1 MQLTEHRPTLAGF
14 ARLARIARLSVR
26 FVLVSA
32 FASASFAVSSPASA
46 DDEAAGAVSHAK
58 PSTSAPKLEDGST
71 KRATFEMATYA
82 DSDHITVYS
91 PSVAASV
98 ENVTQGMSLRGS
110 YLVDVVSAASVD
122 IISTASPGW
131 HEVRHAG
138 TIETE
143 YKPHEFGVTIGG
155 SVSSEPDYLSYGLG
169 FAVAQD
175 FDEKNTTLTAGY
187 GYGHDTASRGPTPFA
202 VFSRIIEHS
211 TLNLGLTQVVNK
223 STVASVSGDMIL
235 DSGDQSKPYRYI
247 PMFSPDVAAQVPR
260 GASIQAVNAN
270 RLPEAPLEQLPLNR
284 QRYAVTGRLGHR
296 FDASTIRLE
305 ERVYVDSWLLVA
317 STTDA
322 RWIFDAGRRFAIW
335 PHAHFHMQS
344 GVDFWKRAYVSNNVN
359 GSWDLPEF
367 RTGDRE
373 LGPLR
378 TIEGGG
384 GIRAFLGSNADPQAW
399 SLTLQGDAM
408 YTDFLDDI
416 FTTSRTGF
424 LGTLSFEGEL

>member
-1 MQLTEHRPTLAGF
+1 MQLTECRPKLHG
-14 ARLARIARLSVR
+14 RLAVRL
-26 FVLVSA
+26 VLLATSLTVA
-32 FASASFAVSSPASA
+32 SPAAA
-46 DDEAAGAVSHAK
+46 DDEAAAAVPHAK
-58 PSTSAPKLEDGST
+58 PASTPKLEDAST
-71 KRATFEMATYA
+71 KRATFEMASYT

-91 PSVAASV
+91 PSIAASV

-122 IISTASPGW
+122 IVSTASRAW

-143 YKPHEFGVTIGG
+143 YKPHEFGVSIGG

-175 FDEKNTTLTAGY
+175 LDEKNTTITAGY
-187 GYGHDTASRGPTPFA
+187 GYGHDVASRGPTPFA
-202 VFSRIIEHS
+202 VWSRVIEHG
-211 TLNLGLTQVVNK
+211 TFNVGVTQVVNR
-223 STVASVSGDMIL
+223 STVASLSADMIL

-247 PMFSPDVAAQVPR
+247 PMFSPNVATGVPL
-260 GASIQAVNAN
+260 GASIDWVTAN
-270 RLPEAPLEQLPLNR
+270 RLPERPLEQLPLNR

-296 FDASTIRLE
+296 FEGSTIRLE
-305 ERVYVDSWLLVA
+305 ERVYADSWLLIA

-322 RWIFDAGRRFAIW
+322 RWIFDVGRRFALW
-335 PHAHFHMQS
+335 PHAHFHAQS
-344 GVDFWKRAYVSNNVN
+344 AVNFWQRAYVSNSVN

-384 GIRAFLGSNADPQAW
+384 GLRAFLGSNADPQAW
-399 SLTLQGDAM
+399 SLTFQGDVM
-408 YTDFLDDI
+408 YTNFLDDLY
-416 FTTSRTGF
+416 TTTRSGF
-424 LGTLSFEGEL
+424 LGTLTFEGEL